1 MTRFILL
8 STLMIGAVLVLLAPV
23 LLRRSKQAANA
34 DVHEHNVR
42 IARERLAELEK
53 EQTRG
58 DLSDEE
64 FAQAKQDLQ
73 IALAQDLSGGEV
85 GETQR
90 SVGKITNLFT
100 LAVLTLLMPLGV
112 AAIYLQVGAPQ
123 HLELRGPGNP
133 ANQQVS
139 DIADLAVKLEARL
152 QEDPQN
158 IEGWFLLGRT
168 YMQLEQYA
176 NAVRAYETLYAKMP
190 EDASAQLSLA
200 NALAMLHGGQLNAR
214 GVELLEKVLKTEPD
228 SVTALW
234 LLGQNAMRRNRPA
247 EALDYWR
254 RAYPLLAAEPQAQ
267 QQLGRMVEQLER
279 GMGIAPQQV
288 TQAETPAV
296 VQNAQPGLT
305 VSVDLDPAWRNKASP
320 NDVVFVYAKAL
331 QGPPMP
337 LAVARKSVADLPIIV
352 KLDDRMAM
360 LPQMKLSAFEQ
371 VLVGARISKT
381 GQAIPQTGD
390 LQSMEVQAG
399 NKQVETIALVID
411 QLRK

>member
-1 MTRFILL
+1 
-8 STLMIGAVLVLLAPV
+8 MIGAVLVLLAPV
-23 LLRRSKQAANA
+23 LLRRSKQTANA

-42 IARERLAELEK
+42 IARERLAELER

-73 IALAQDLSGGEV
+73 IALAQDLSGGKV

-112 AAIYLQVGAPQ
+112 AAIYLQIGAPQ

-152 QEDPQN
+152 QENPQN

-176 NAVRAYETLYAKMP
+176 DAVRAYETLYAKMP
-190 EDASAQLSLA
+190 EDTSAQLSLA

-267 QQLGRMVEQLER
+267 QQLGRMVAQLER

-352 KLDDRMAM
+352 KLDDSMAM

-381 GQAIPQTGD
+381 GQAIPQTDD

>member
-1 MTRFILL
+1 
-8 STLMIGAVLVLLAPV
+8 MIGAVLVLLAPV
-23 LLRRSKQAANA
+23 LLRRSKQTANA

-73 IALAQDLSGGEV
+73 IALAQDLSGGKV

-112 AAIYLQVGAPQ
+112 AAIYLQIGAPQ

-152 QEDPQN
+152 QENPQN

-176 NAVRAYETLYAKMP
+176 DAVRAYETLYAKIP

-267 QQLGRMVEQLER
+267 QQLGRMVAQLER
-279 GMGIAPQQV
+279 GMGITPQQV

-296 VQNAQPGLT
+296 VQNTQPGLT

-352 KLDDRMAM
+352 KLDDSMAM

-399 NKQVETIALVID
+399 NKQIETIALVID

>member
-1 MTRFILL
+1 
-8 STLMIGAVLVLLAPV
+8 MIGAVLVLLAPV
-23 LLRRSKQAANA
+23 LLRRSKQTANA

-73 IALAQDLSGGEV
+73 IALAQDLSGGKV
-85 GETQR
+85 GETQH

-112 AAIYLQVGAPQ
+112 AAIYLQIGAPQ

-152 QEDPQN
+152 QENPQN

-176 NAVRAYETLYAKMP
+176 DAVRAYETLYAKMP

-267 QQLGRMVEQLER
+267 QQLGRMVAQLER

-320 NDVVFVYAKAL
+320 NDVVFVYAKAQ

-352 KLDDRMAM
+352 KLDDSMAM

-399 NKQVETIALVID
+399 NKQIETIALVID

>member
-1 MTRFILL
+1 
-8 STLMIGAVLVLLAPV
+8 MIGAVLVLLAPV
-23 LLRRSKQAANA
+23 LLRRSKQTANA

-73 IALAQDLSGGEV
+73 IALAQDLSGGKV

-112 AAIYLQVGAPQ
+112 AAIYLQIGAPQ
-123 HLELRGPGNP
+123 HLELRGPGNL

-152 QEDPQN
+152 QENPQN

-176 NAVRAYETLYAKMP
+176 DAVRAYETLYAKMP

-267 QQLGRMVEQLER
+267 QQLGRMVAQLER
-279 GMGIAPQQV
+279 GMGITPQQV

-296 VQNAQPGLT
+296 VQNTQPGLT

-352 KLDDRMAM
+352 KLDDSMAM

-399 NKQVETIALVID
+399 NKQIETIALVID